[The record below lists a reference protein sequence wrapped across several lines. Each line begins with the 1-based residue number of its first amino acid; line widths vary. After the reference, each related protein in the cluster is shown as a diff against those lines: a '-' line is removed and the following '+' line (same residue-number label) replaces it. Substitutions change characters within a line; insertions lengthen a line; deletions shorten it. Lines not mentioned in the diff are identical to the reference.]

1 MASEAQLKNKH
12 TLPLSFFAVM
22 FLYHFSS
29 GFAHPVTPTL
39 VVDRGLPSQWYGYA
53 MSAVSV
59 GCFVIAPFWGKLCNY
74 ISTKKIAIIGM
85 AGYAVGQFIMMNAY
99 SGIQLLIGRVFAGL
113 LSMGPTVAMINYII
127 NVGSERERPRY
138 LTIYATSGSVSN
150 AAGYFAGGLLG
161 IKGIEVP
168 FIVQMGVLAVAC
180 VLAFFVLEDD
190 TPYKHRPE
198 RGINIKEVNP
208 FSAFLDAKNYMTPIL
223 ALFFAAFL
231 LYNLGMSLFET
242 VFNYYIKDHFGLGS
256 QYNGTIKAV
265 IAVSSLTMNFTV
277 GMWVVKKTD
286 IHRSYFV
293 LTVITAAV
301 VGCALLFFESMLPLF
316 AAFILYSILSIM
328 VRPLG
333 QNICAEHA
341 TEENSN
347 SLMGFFQ
354 AMSSFSHII
363 GSFSEARLYL
373 ISIRLPFYCA
383 FAVML
388 ISVFTSFV
396 YVTRHSREKA
406 ARG

>member
-1 MASEAQLKNKH
+1 MKKKH
-12 TLPLSFFAVM
+12 LLPFSFFIMM

-39 VVDRGLPSQWYGYA
+39 IVDRGLPSQWYGYA

-74 ISTKKIAIIGM
+74 ISTKRIVMIGM
-85 AGYAVGQFIMMNAY
+85 LGYAAGQFIMMNAY
-99 SGIQLLIGRVFAGL
+99 SGVQLLIGRVFAGL
-113 LSMGPTVAMINYII
+113 LSRGPTVALNNYII
-127 NVGSERERPRY
+127 TVGDEKERPRY

-161 IKGIEVP
+161 IKGIEYP
-168 FIVQMGVLAVAC
+168 FIAQMCIC
-180 VLAFFVLEDD
+180 VLAALMAFLVLEDD

-198 RGINIKEVNP
+198 RGMNIKEVNP
-208 FSAFLDAKNYMTPIL
+208 FSAFLDARKYMTALL

-265 IAVSSLTMNFTV
+265 IAVSSLIVNFTI
-277 GMWVVKKTD
+277 GMWIVKKSD
-286 IHRSYFV
+286 IHRSFF
-293 LTVITAAV
+293 LLAVITTAV
-301 VGCALLFFESMLPLF
+301 VGCSLLFFDSMLPLF
-316 AAFILYSILSIM
+316 AIFILYSILSIM
-328 VRPLG
+328 VRSLG
-333 QNICAEHA
+333 QNICASHA

-373 ISIRLPFYCA
+373 LNIHLPFYTA
-383 FAVML
+383 ASAMLLSAV
-388 ISVFTSFV
+388 TSFV
-396 YVTRHSREKA
+396 YMARQKKEK
-406 ARG
+406 